1 MPRCYPPEPVWPAE
15 RHGERA
21 VFDALRAQLPDECAL
36 FSSVALTERGEER
49 EIDILVAWP
58 GHGLAAIEVKGG
70 TVSHEQRQWW
80 QSSGNHKHKI
90 QSPITQ
96 AQDAKH
102 ALLRFLGKTSP
113 ALRSVRAAHL
123 VAFPYTSISADWT
136 APDCPRD
143 MALGKGQL
151 GSGADAVL
159 RAIDS
164 QGKGRQALDTAGC
177 LTLETALEGAL
188 PGQASLLTAAEEHE
202 HRVDQMTRD
211 QLKILNILRYQRRVQ
226 VIGGAGTGKTWLA
239 AEQAHRLA
247 KSGERVAL
255 LCYSRGLARF
265 LQRLADS
272 WPEKERPAFVGLF
285 HQLPIEW
292 GAPEGDEDDSDYW
305 ERRLPL
311 ALGELAA
318 SQSNAERFDSIVVDE
333 AQDFGDLWWPP
344 LLSCLRDPGTGGL
357 FAFLDEAQRVFARQ
371 GAVPIDLMPLVL
383 DENIRNTKNVAQT
396 FASLSGEQLR
406 FRGMAGPPVRF
417 VQCRTDDAL
426 AAADDQIEKLL
437 GDWEPGQIALLTTG
451 RRHGEQVNEIEL
463 GGHQRYWDDF
473 FEERDVFYGHVL
485 GFKGLERPVV
495 VLAVNGFRDRDRA
508 KELLYVGLSRART
521 QLVVCGDLDL
531 IADIGGEGVRQRL
544 RRAEQA

>member
-1 MPRCYPPEPVWPAE
+1 MPHCYPPEPVWPAE

-21 VFDALRAQLPDECAL
+21 VFDALRTQLPEECAL
-36 FSSVALTERGEER
+36 FSSVGLTERGEER

-80 QSSGNHKHKI
+80 QASGNQKHKI

-136 APDCPRD
+136 APDCPRE

-151 GSGADAVL
+151 SSAAEAVL

-164 QGKGRQALDTAGC
+164 QGKGRQSLDTAGC
-177 LTLETALEGAL
+177 LMLETALEGAL

-265 LQRLADS
+265 LQRLADT

-285 HQLPIEW
+285 HQLPIQW
-292 GAPEGDEDDSDYW
+292 GAPAGAEDDSDYW

-311 ALGELAA
+311 ALGELAPLQPA
-318 SQSNAERFDSIVVDE
+318 AERYDSIIVDE
-333 AQDFGDLWWPP
+333 AQDFGELWWPP
-344 LLSCLRDPGTGGL
+344 LLSCLRDPVTGGV

-417 VQCRTDDAL
+417 VQCATDDAL
-426 AAADDQIEKLL
+426 LAADDQIEKLL
-437 GDWEPGQIALLTTG
+437 DDWEPGQIALLTTG

-463 GGHQRYWDDF
+463 GGYQRYWDDF

-485 GFKGLERPVV
+485 GFKGLERQVV
-495 VLAVNGFRDRDRA
+495 VLAVNGFRDLERA
-508 KELLYVGLSRART
+508 REMLYVGLSRART
-521 QLVVCGDLDL
+521 QLVVCGDLGL
-531 IADIGGEGVRQRL
+531 IAEIGGEGVRQRL
-544 RRAEQA
+544 QRAEQG

>member
-21 VFDALRAQLPDECAL
+21 VFDALRAQLPDDCAL
-36 FSSVALTERGEER
+36 FSSVPLTERGEER

-70 TVSHEQRQWW
+70 SVSHEQRQWW
-80 QSSGNHKHKI
+80 QASGGQKRKI
-90 QSPITQ
+90 HSPITQ

-102 ALLRFLGKTSP
+102 ALLRFLGRSSSVL
-113 ALRSVRAAHL
+113 ASVRAAHL

-136 APDCPRD
+136 APDCPRE

-151 GSGADAVL
+151 STAADAVL

-164 QGKGRQALDTAGC
+164 QGKGRQVLDTAGC
-177 LTLETALEGAL
+177 LELETALEGAL

-211 QLKILNILRYQRRVQ
+211 QLRILNMLRYQRKVQ
-226 VIGGAGTGKTWLA
+226 VVGGAGTGKTWLA

-265 LQRLADS
+265 LRRLADT
-272 WPEKERPAFVGLF
+272 WPAKERPAFVGLF
-285 HQLPIEW
+285 HQLPVEW
-292 GAPEGDEDDSDYW
+292 GAPEGAEDDSDYW

-311 ALGELAA
+311 ALGELAPA
-318 SQSNAERFDSIVVDE
+318 QSIADRFDSIVVDE
-333 AQDFGDLWWPP
+333 AQDFGELWWPP
-344 LLSCLRDPGTGGL
+344 LLSCLRDPVNGGL
-357 FAFLDEAQRVFARQ
+357 FAFLDEAQRVFARR
-371 GAVPIDLMPLVL
+371 GAVPIELLPWVL

-396 FASLSGEQLR
+396 FASLSGEKLQ
-406 FRGMAGPPVRF
+406 FRGMTGPPVRF
-417 VQCRTDDAL
+417 VQCATDDAL
-426 AAADDQIEKLL
+426 ASADDQIEQLL
-437 GDWEPGQIALLTTG
+437 EDWEPGQIALLTTG

-463 GGHQRYWDDF
+463 GGYQRYWDDF

-485 GFKGLERPVV
+485 GFKGLERQVV
-495 VLAVNGFRDRDRA
+495 VLAVNGFRDRERA
-508 KELLYVGLSRART
+508 KEMLYVGLSRART
-521 QLVVCGDLDL
+521 QLVVCGDLGL
-531 IADIGGEGVRQRL
+531 IAEIGGEGVRLRL